1 MRPLFALTV
10 LTGLA
15 TIFWLM
21 TASAEAAGD
30 FQADGRRFPTLRE
43 ALAAVRP
50 GGLVQLPA
58 REIGEAAIVR
68 TPDVTIRGQPGS
80 HFRGLAA
87 EGKAAIVVKAPNV
100 TLEGFECSGIAVPD
114 RNGACVRAEGGDLT
128 LRRVHFRDSEQGLF
142 GSARNARIVV
152 EDSLFERLGKD
163 GHAHGIHVND
173 GALVV
178 RRSRVLSGTGQGHEI
193 KSRARETVIEDS
205 VVASLDG
212 NDSRLI
218 DLPNGGDVTIRRSV
232 LQEGPL
238 SANLDA
244 ISYGVEGFHDYRH
257 RFRLI
262 DSVVLME
269 RIGRSR
275 LLNMAAGAPIPIM
288 QDNVLVGIGAA
299 IHANAQNR
307 YYADRRSA
315 GMPPEPWLP
324 EPGWTPSDN

>member
-21 TASAEAAGD
+21 AASAEAAGD
-30 FQADGRRFPTLRE
+30 FQADGRRFPTLGE

-128 LRRVHFRDSEQGLF
+128 LRRVHFHDSEQGLL
-142 GSARNARIVV
+142 AAPKDARILV

-163 GHAHGIHVND
+163 GLAHGIYVND
-173 GALVV
+173 GILII
-178 RRSRVLSGTGQGHEI
+178 RRSRFLSGTGQGHEI
-193 KSRARETVIEDS
+193 KSRARQTVIEDS
-205 VVASLDG
+205 VIASLDG
-212 NDSRLI
+212 ADSRLI
-218 DLPNGGDVTIRRSV
+218 DLPNGGDVTIRRSI

-238 SANLDA
+238 SANGDA
-244 ISYGVEGFHDYRH
+244 ISFGVEGYRDYRH

-262 DSVVLME
+262 GSVVLME

-275 LLNMAAGAPIPIM
+275 LLNMAPGGPIPIL

-299 IHANAQNR
+299 VFANEQNR

-315 GMPPEPWLP
+315 GMEPEPWLP
-324 EPGWTPSDN
+324 APGWTAPQR